1 MVIDRARA
9 SHLLEVLISYA
20 PEGEKD
26 WVLSEYRQTEPTE
39 LVMTLAD
46 GLLYGNWPWV
56 LKDMRK

>member
-1 MVIDRARA
+1 
-9 SHLLEVLISYA
+9 LEVLISYA